1 VGKACHEAGMQPIKL
16 KTSVK
21 TRFASKVIIFQEI
34 LEYVNVINICYTRQ
48 SSALQAKVPNGL
60 TWAIARIITETL
72 NPIVHQCLLNQRR
85 RYELLSNALFVVLAI
100 MMKIMKRE
108 YACQVVVVPPL
119 QCGEIDQEI
128 EIMYGKM
135 VVEIINVLHPFLGFA
150 KSFFRDKV
158 HNMVALMLDPHFKGM
173 DCIMDYNSRDQVAT
187 LVQHYDNLI
196 VLPILKVIMGFLN
209 PSQTTSLDPSPLE

>member
-72 NPIVHQCLLNQRR
+72 NPIVHQCLLN
-85 RYELLSNALFVVLAI
+85 
-100 MMKIMKRE
+100 
-108 YACQVVVVPPL
+108 
-119 QCGEIDQEI
+119 
-128 EIMYGKM
+128 
-135 VVEIINVLHPFLGFA
+135 
-150 KSFFRDKV
+150 
-158 HNMVALMLDPHFKGM
+158 
-173 DCIMDYNSRDQVAT
+173 
-187 LVQHYDNLI
+187 
-196 VLPILKVIMGFLN
+196 
-209 PSQTTSLDPSPLE
+209 